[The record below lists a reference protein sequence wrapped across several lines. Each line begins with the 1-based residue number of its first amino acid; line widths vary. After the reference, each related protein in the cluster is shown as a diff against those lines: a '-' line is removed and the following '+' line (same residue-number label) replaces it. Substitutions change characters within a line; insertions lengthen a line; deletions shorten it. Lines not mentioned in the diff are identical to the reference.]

1 MAERKVAFFSDTSDK
16 LQDLGHKIE
25 LLKLVKDQPSVYIN
39 NYFDDLRKEID
50 LKSQQAK
57 DKIEKERQDM
67 KELLKEYEEKSL
79 KNLEKSGVQKIEMDS
94 NIENLIKTYEG
105 KSVDWNQSLG
115 KKALSE
121 KDIKNTKTESTSF
134 DRLAKTELTKTN
146 LKLFNDKVYELKSH
160 DVDSIQF
167 AYLVSF
173 TSNDLLD
180 KHNKLK
186 SAALNDEVSLRPMN
200 RLMRFEIK
208 SNRKRSIFL

>member
-1 MAERKVAFFSDTSDK
+1 LAERKVAFFSDTSDK